1 MTTATPRSARERRT
15 ATGPTPDAR
24 IDPQTLM
31 RLRGLELRARLV
43 VEGFMTGLHRSPYH
57 GFSVE
62 FTDYRQYTAGD
73 DPRYLDWRLYA
84 RTDRLYIKRFEDE
97 TNLRCHLLVDMSR
110 SMGYGS
116 LSYTKADYATTLA
129 ATLAYFLAQQRDAV
143 GLVTFA
149 EQIGEYLPARYRPGH
164 IRRLMLALEQPVQ
177 GRATDVVA
185 PLQRLAEL
193 VTQRGLVVLIS
204 DLLAP
209 IDRLERHLGGLVS
222 QWHEVIVFQV
232 FDPAELSFE
241 FEQPAMFEDVESGR
255 QLYVDPS
262 AARKTYLDGL
272 AKHNEQVQSVCRKL
286 GIDYHRL
293 TTDRPLE
300 IALSDFLRAREHRQR
315 MVRRSGARRRRS
327 RR

>member
-15 ATGPTPDAR
+15 ATGPTPNAH

-31 RLRGLELRARLV
+31 RIRGLEMRARLV

-62 FTDYRQYTAGD
+62 FTDYRQYTEGD

-116 LSYTKADYATTLA
+116 LPYTKADYATTLA
-129 ATLAYFLAQQRDAV
+129 ATLAYFLAGQRDAV

-164 IRRLMLALEQPVQ
+164 IRRLMLALEQPVE

-193 VTQRGLVVLIS
+193 VTKRGLVVLIS

-209 IDRLERHLGGLVS
+209 IDRLESHLGGLVS
-222 QWHEVIVFQV
+222 QWHEVIVFHV

-241 FEQPAMFEDVESGR
+241 FEQPALFEDVESGR

-272 AKHNEQVQSVCRKL
+272 AKHNEKVQSVCSKL
-286 GIDYHRL
+286 GIDYHKL
-293 TTDRPLE
+293 ATDRPLD
-300 IALSDFLRAREHRQR
+300 IALSDFLRAREHRR
-315 MVRRSGARRRRS
+315 RTVRRSGAGRRRNRQ
-327 RR
+327 